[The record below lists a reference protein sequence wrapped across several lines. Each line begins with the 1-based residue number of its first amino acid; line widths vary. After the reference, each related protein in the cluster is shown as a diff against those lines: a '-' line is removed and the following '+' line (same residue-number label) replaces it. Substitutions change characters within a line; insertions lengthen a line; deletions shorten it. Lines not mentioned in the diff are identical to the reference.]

1 MKVRITKVPDKALNA
16 AKWNHKHA
24 DGGPLEYDFSQG
36 FLYPAPDSLA
46 TNLRAAS
53 VPVQETVQTPAP
65 IDYDEL
71 KRRQYYLE
79 SKFNDKAVNRHSGAM
94 GAYQIMP
101 ITLKDYT
108 QRTGETGDLNDYAFN
123 EKVRDYYMNRHLN
136 SSWAT
141 KNNQSE
147 YNRVAKALA
156 AYNWGPGNLLNYL
169 NGQKASGVD
178 IYQGTDWIKGLPGET
193 RNYISWIL
201 DGKDIGNRTTN
212 AGYEKAKKRRFDFG
226 GYIGQDKEN
235 LFAGGGDEE
244 IAVVTPDY
252 YPGTYLY
259 DPANRPAYAQ
269 QSVVEQPVESF
280 VVDVPSSRPVQPRLS
295 APRQRLANVEKYAPH
310 TVVSSP
316 VAGASGTLLYNPEQ
330 QTYDTIAAA
339 EKNLGASD
347 RKAVNTVLSG
357 LKTKE
362 DIENFQRMLVDAGY
376 DLGTYGVNKDGVDG
390 KLGKKT
396 RLAAEKYFSEKN
408 KENIPETVVRDEPLY
423 ADPVDIYN
431 TITPLQRISSMAFT
445 VLPSHTGAYLNKS
458 RNERLGKRL
467 GIDNYDA
474 LLADNY
480 INAENEYLKAQKNG
494 TQEEKLIAYTKFNDA
509 KKAIPTNKLN
519 RKGLSK
525 AEKLSAL
532 AILTGINGGK
542 QMTYDDYVN
551 NISKI
556 GGTPGDNYL
565 GTNSRHKNKKTGKDT
580 FLYNG
585 LGGYDIMNLVEDS
598 TGYEKLADDGAGIVP
613 SVIRAEQRIYND
625 PNRGRLGGFSYKVEP
640 DGSIVIRDKLSAPEA
655 TPAKGKNDDAKYTA
669 ARKFF
674 PRASTADI
682 VETISAK
689 EYRRIMEQA
698 NKKKSKSNK

>member
-36 FLYPAPDSLA
+36 FLYPAPDSIA

-123 EKVRDYYMNRHLN
+123 EKVWDYYMNRHLN

-316 VAGASGTLLYNPEQ
+316 VAGASGTLLRSHDESTALSY
-330 QTYDTIAAA
+330 AVAG
-339 EKNLGASD
+339 KNLGDKDSKVANNLL
-347 RKAVNTVLSG
+347 AN

-362 DIENFQRMLVDAGY
+362 DIKQFQKMLVDAGY
-376 DLGTYGVNKDGVDG
+376 DLGKYGANKDGVDG
-390 KLGKKT
+390 KIGKATRRAAMQYVRDNAPAVRTDTSVRRQDLTLEKAPEINVPDKAVTITDSGTVLSFPEYLYTSGRVGAGRRLGNILSVTGNLVNGILNPHGTNATLSEGARRQMLGASLYHSDRDNGKYAITDTDHINLGGVAEHSGKEFRQSDHGVADYISQMADAPYHNIYGQSGSTYNPETGSFSPGVDSYTFNNRWEGDKVIEVVGDGEGTGTISEAFSEFVRARESGSGIKAAIESAASVRGVNVKPKQTGSNIITQKRLERYKKEY
-396 RLAAEKYFSEKN
+396 EKY
-408 KENIPETVVRDEPLY
+408 L
-423 ADPVDIYN
+423 
-431 TITPLQRISSMAFT
+431 
-445 VLPSHTGAYLNKS
+445 
-458 RNERLGKRL
+458 
-467 GIDNYDA
+467 
-474 LLADNY
+474 
-480 INAENEYLKAQKNG
+480 
-494 TQEEKLIAYTKFNDA
+494 NDA
-509 KKAIPTNKLN
+509 NYRERFNKKA
-519 RKGLSK
+519 
-525 AEKLSAL
+525 A
-532 AILTGINGGK
+532 
-542 QMTYDDYVN
+542 
-551 NISKI
+551 
-556 GGTPGDNYL
+556 
-565 GTNSRHKNKKTGKDT
+565 KK
-580 FLYNG
+580 
-585 LGGYDIMNLVEDS
+585 
-598 TGYEKLADDGAGIVP
+598 
-613 SVIRAEQRIYND
+613 
-625 PNRGRLGGFSYKVEP
+625 
-640 DGSIVIRDKLSAPEA
+640 
-655 TPAKGKNDDAKYTA
+655 
-669 ARKFF
+669 
-674 PRASTADI
+674 
-682 VETISAK
+682 
-689 EYRRIMEQA
+689 
-698 NKKKSKSNK
+698 